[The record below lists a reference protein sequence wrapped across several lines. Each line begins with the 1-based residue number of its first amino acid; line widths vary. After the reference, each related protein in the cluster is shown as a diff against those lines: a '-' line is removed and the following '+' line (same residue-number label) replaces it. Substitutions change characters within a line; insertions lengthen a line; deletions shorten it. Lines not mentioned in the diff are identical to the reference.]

1 MISFL
6 SLQTEIFNSWGYQ
19 KFVTQKDGS
28 MDLLCN
34 IAEKKGKSIAYVF
47 NNEKIRKIISIQ
59 RKKETINATVAK
71 LRDIL
76 KRWRT
81 FTKDTLN
88 QPKVEEPEHPSSS

>member
-6 SLQTEIFNSWGYQ
+6 SLQTEIFNSWGYE

-59 RKKETINATVAK
+59 RKKETINATVGK
-71 LRDIL
+71 LKDIL
-76 KRWRT
+76 KRWRV
-81 FTKDTLN
+81 FTKQTLAEDTGKSRPP
-88 QPKVEEPEHPSSS
+88 Q